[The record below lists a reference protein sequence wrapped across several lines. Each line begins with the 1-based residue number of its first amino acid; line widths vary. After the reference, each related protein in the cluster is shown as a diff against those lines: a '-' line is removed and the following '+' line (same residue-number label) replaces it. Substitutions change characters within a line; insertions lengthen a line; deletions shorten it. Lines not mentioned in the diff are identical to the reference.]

1 VLNNPPR
8 RIGFDTN
15 TGNANSYTLLLAP
28 AERADVIIDFSQ
40 VPVGSKLILYSDSPA
55 PFPMGDPINDH
66 LGSDRGPDTSSLLQF
81 RVGAASGAM
90 QAFRMPA
97 ALTALKKW
105 MTISAREGRSAGL
118 SPRVSSNSSLPMA
131 DNIRDLTLNEDFDS
145 FGRLMQLCGTTTKPF
160 VGASTFG
167 RGYIDDPTEVVS
179 RGSTEI
185 WRIFNLTADTHP
197 IHFHLVNAQVLS
209 RQPFDAANF
218 NGNPVLL
225 GNPRKPDPNEM
236 GWKETIRMDPGEMT
250 EVIMKFDLPTVPFN
264 VPDSPRTG
272 GAEYVWHCHILE
284 HEEHDMMRPLI
295 VK

>member
-40 VPVGSKLILYSDSPA
+40 VPVGSKLILYNDAPA

-66 LGSDRGPDTSSLLQF
+66 LGSDRGPDTSSLLQL
-81 RVGAASGAM
+81 RVVAPSGAM
-90 QAFRMPA
+90 QTLRMPA
-97 ALTALKKW
+97 ALIALKKW
-105 MTISAREGRSAGL
+105 MTISAREGLSAGL
-118 SPRVSSNSSLPMA
+118 SPRVSSNSSLPVA
-131 DNIRDLTLNEDFDS
+131 DNIRDLTLNEDFDE
-145 FGRLMQLCGTTTKPF
+145 FGRLLQRCGTTTRPF
-160 VGASTFG
+160 LGAGTFA
-167 RGYIDDPTEVVS
+167 RNYIDDPTEVVS

-209 RQPFDAANF
+209 RQAFDTTNF
-218 NGNPVLL
+218 NGNPELI
-225 GNPRKPDPNEM
+225 GTPRKPDPNEM

-250 EVIMKFDLPTVPFN
+250 EVIMKFDMAKVPFN

-272 GAEYVWHCHILE
+272 GSEFVWHCHILE